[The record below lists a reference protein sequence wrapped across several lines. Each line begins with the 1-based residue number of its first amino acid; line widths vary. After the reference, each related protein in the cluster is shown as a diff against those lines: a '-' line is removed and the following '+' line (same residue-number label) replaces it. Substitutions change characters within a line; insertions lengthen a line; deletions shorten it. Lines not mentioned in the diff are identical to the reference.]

1 MLQIYNT
8 LTRKKEIFKP
18 KNSENVKIYYCGPTV
33 YNYAQIGN
41 FRTYIF
47 EDIIIRTLQF
57 LGYKTNTVMNLTDVD
72 DKTIRE
78 SQKAKMSLSDF
89 TKKYADIFL
98 TDLEKLGIKKADN
111 IVPVTSL
118 IDEMV
123 SMINV
128 LLKKGFAYIS
138 EDGSIYFTIA
148 KSQNYGQLAHLDFSG
163 MKQSVRID
171 NDEYEKELA
180 SDFVL
185 WKAWKE
191 SDGENY
197 WEKEF
202 IFGEE
207 KKVLKGRPGWHIECS
222 ACNLK
227 YFGPEIDLHMGGI
240 DLIFPHHQNEIAQSE
255 AVTGKKFSRYW
266 VHSGHLMVD
275 GKKMSKSLENFYTL
289 NDIEEKYK
297 NTRKEMLFRAL
308 RLLFINGKYRESIDF
323 SFAKLEANIN
333 TVEKID
339 ELVKRLAM
347 AEKNNKKKGVRRDFS
362 QELQYFIADYIESLE
377 DDINTPEALSI
388 FFNFISFANK
398 ELDTKN
404 ISSDEVK
411 SIIDF
416 LKTFNQILGIVDF
429 SFLEE
434 NTIPKEIEEK
444 FEARNTAKK
453 EKNFSL
459 ADSLRDELLTL
470 GYKIVDSRE
479 GTRLEK
485 L

>member
-1 MLQIYNT
+1 MLEVYNT

-33 YNYAQIGN
+33 YNYAHIGN
-41 FRTYIF
+41 FRAYIF
-47 EDIIIRTLQF
+47 EDVIIKTLQF
-57 LGYKTNTVMNLTDVD
+57 LGYKTNTTMNITDVD

-89 TKKYADIFL
+89 TKKYTDIFL
-98 TDLEKLGIKKADN
+98 SDIEKLGIKKADT

-123 SMINV
+123 AMINI
-128 LLKKGFAYIS
+128 LLKKWFAYIS
-138 EDGSIYFTIA
+138 DDGSIYFAIN
-148 KSQNYGQLAHLDFSG
+148 KSQNYGKLAHLDFSG
-163 MKQSVRID
+163 MKNSVRID
-171 NDEYEKELA
+171 NDEYEKETA

-185 WKAWKE
+185 WKAWKSE
-191 SDGENY
+191 DGENY
-197 WEKEF
+197 WEKDF
-202 IFGEE
+202 IVAD
-207 KKVLKGRPGWHIECS
+207 KTQMLKGRPGWHIECS

-227 YFGPEIDLHMGGI
+227 YFWPEIDLHMGGI
-240 DLIFPHHQNEIAQSE
+240 DLIFPHHENEIAQSE
-255 AVTGKKFSRYW
+255 AVTGKNFSRYW
-266 VHSGHLMVD
+266 IHSGHLMVD
-275 GKKMSKSLENFYTL
+275 GKRMGKSLGNFYTL
-289 NDIEEKYK
+289 NDIEEKFNNVK
-297 NTRKEMLFRAL
+297 KEQLFRSL

-323 SFAKLEANIN
+323 SFTKLEANIN
-333 TVEKID
+333 TIEKID

-347 AEKNNKKKGVRRDFS
+347 AEKNNKKKWVKKEFRE
-362 QELQYFIADYIESLE
+362 QLQYFIADYIESLE

-404 ISSDEVK
+404 MSSDEVK

-434 NTIPKEIEEK
+434 NTIPKEIQAK

-459 ADSLRDELLTL
+459 ADSLRDELLSL
-470 GYKIVDSRE
+470 WYKIVDSRE

>member
-33 YNYAQIGN
+33 YNYAHIWN
-41 FRTYIF
+41 FRAYIF
-47 EDIIIRTLQF
+47 EDVVIKTLQF

-78 SQKAKMSLSDF
+78 SIQAKISLKEF
-89 TKKYADIFL
+89 TQKYADIFS
-98 TDLEKLGIKKADN
+98 TDLEKLWIKKADT

-123 SMINV
+123 SMINI
-128 LLKKGFAYIS
+128 LLKKWFAYIS

-202 IFGEE
+202 IFWEE
-207 KKVLKGRPGWHIECS
+207 KKVLKWRPWWHIECS

-227 YFGPEIDLHMGGI
+227 YFWLEIDLHMGGI

-266 VHSGHLMVD
+266 VHSWHLMVD
-275 GKKMSKSLENFYTL
+275 GKKMAKSLGNFYTL

-347 AEKNNKKKGVRRDFS
+347 AEKNNKKKWVRRDFS

-416 LKTFNQILGIVDF
+416 LKTFNQILWIVDF

-459 ADSLRDELLTL
+459 ADSLRDELLSL
-470 GYKIVDSRE
+470 WYKIVDSRE